1 MGDYQIFWRNLM
13 KKSIFKGLII
23 LVLAGMAFSGVASA
37 EEKIYI
43 NGIDAN
49 YPPFSFINNKG
60 EPDGLDI
67 AAINWIAK
75 EMGFKVQHQ
84 PTDWASVIPS
94 LKAGKIDLIASGM
107 SVDEPRKEQVNFTTC
122 YFKTVMVLVA
132 KRENPIMPDKTMEPE
147 MKWGVQRGTSEAN
160 WIQDKLIE
168 DKEKKFKLQQYD
180 SAQMAMEDVL
190 NGRID
195 LAAVSQTSAEE
206 FMEKGMGIKIIG
218 VYGQPDDETAYAVR
232 KEDTDLLNKL
242 NEGLKRLMA
251 STSWKEMKAKYS
263 VR

>member
-1 MGDYQIFWRNLM
+1 M
-13 KKSIFKGLII
+13 KRSIFKGLLI
-23 LVLAGMAFSGVASA
+23 LALVAMAFSSMASA

-49 YPPFSFINNKG
+49 YPPFTFIDSKG

-67 AAINWIAK
+67 MAINWIAK
-75 EMGFKVQHQ
+75 EMGFKVQHLPIQ
-84 PTDWASVIPS
+84 WEAIIPT

-107 SVDEPRKEQVNFTTC
+107 SVTEERKQQVNFATS
-122 YFKTVMVLVA
+122 YYKTVMILAA
-132 KRENPIMPDKTMEPE
+132 KRENPIMPDKTMESD
-147 MKWGVQRGTSEAN
+147 MKWGVQRGTSEAK

-168 DKEKKFKLQQYD
+168 DKEKKFKLLQYD
-180 SAQMAMEDVL
+180 SAPLAMEDVL

-232 KEDTDLLNKL
+232 KEDTEFLNKL

-251 STSWKEMKAKYS
+251 SASWKEMKAKYS

>member
-1 MGDYQIFWRNLM
+1 M
-13 KKSIFKGLII
+13 KKSIFKGLLI
-23 LVLAGMAFSGVASA
+23 LALAGMVFSGMAAA
-37 EEKIYI
+37 EEKTYI

-49 YPPFSFINNKG
+49 YPPFTFIDSKG

-67 AAINWIAK
+67 VAINWIAK
-75 EMGFKVQHQ
+75 EMGFKVKHMPIQWEAII
-84 PTDWASVIPS
+84 PT

-107 SVDEPRKEQVNFTTC
+107 SVSEERKQQVNFSTS
-122 YFKTVMVLVA
+122 YYKTVMILAA
-132 KRENPIMPDKTMEPE
+132 KRENFIMPDKTMEPDV
-147 MKWGVQRGTSEAN
+147 KWGVQRGSSEAN
-160 WIQDKLIE
+160 WIQDKLIT

-180 SAQMAMEDVL
+180 SAPLAMEDVL

-195 LAAVSQTSAEE
+195 LAAVSQSSAEE
-206 FMEKGMGIKIIG
+206 FIEKGMGIKIIG

-232 KEDTDLLNKL
+232 KEDTELLNKL

-251 STSWKEMKAKYS
+251 SASWKEMKAKYS

>member
-1 MGDYQIFWRNLM
+1 M
-13 KKSIFKGLII
+13 KKSLLKGLLI
-23 LVLAGMAFSGVASA
+23 LALAGMVFSGMAA
-37 EEKIYI
+37 ADEKIYI

-49 YPPFSFINNKG
+49 YPPFSFIDSKG

-75 EMGFKVQHQ
+75 EMGFKVKHQ
-84 PTDWASVIPS
+84 PTQWETIVPS
-94 LKAGKIDLIASGM
+94 LKAGKIDMIASGM
-107 SVDEPRKEQVNFTTC
+107 SVSEERKSQVNFSTS
-122 YFKTVMVLVA
+122 YFKTVMILAA
-132 KRENPIMPDKTMEPE
+132 KKDNTIMPDKTMEPD
-147 MKWGVQRGTSEAN
+147 MKWGVQRGTSEAK
-160 WIQDKLIE
+160 WIEDKLIE

-180 SAQMAMEDVL
+180 SAPLALEDVM

-206 FMEKGMGIKIIG
+206 FMEKGMNIKIIG
-218 VYGQPDDETAYAVR
+218 SYGQPDDITAYAVR
-232 KEDTDLLNKL
+232 KEDTELLNKL

-251 STSWKEMKAKYS
+251 SPTWTELKKKYD